1 MTTTHFLDTTTLEAG
16 LEHIQGSPRDS
27 GTVEMIV
34 RRPEVD
40 VREELEEAVLEPG
53 IGVVGDDWNQRGEP
67 SGEYLDT
74 QITLMNARVIDLVA
88 GERSRWALAGDQ
100 LYVDLDLSKENL
112 PVGARLQLGS
122 ALLEVT
128 EIPHRGCAKF
138 AGRFGAEALRFVNT
152 GVGRDLSMRG
162 IYARVVV
169 PGSVRRGD
177 EISKV

>member
-1 MTTTHFLDTTTLEAG
+1 VTIAQHLDTAALEAG
-16 LEHIQGSPRDS
+16 LGHIQASPRDS

-34 RRPEVD
+34 RRPGVD
-40 VREELEEAVLEPG
+40 LREELEEALLEPDV
-53 IGVVGDDWNQRGEP
+53 GVVGDDWQLRGEP
-67 SGEYLDT
+67 VGEYLDT
-74 QITLMNARVIDLVA
+74 QLTLMNARVIDLVA

-112 PVGARLQLGS
+112 PVGARLQVGS
-122 ALLEVT
+122 AVLEVT

-138 AGRFGAEALRFVNT
+138 AGRFGAEALRFINT
-152 GVGRDLSMRG
+152 GVGRELSMRG

-169 PGSVRRGD
+169 PGSVRRGE

>member
-1 MTTTHFLDTTTLEAG
+1 VTTSHILDTEALEAG
-16 LEHIQGSPRDS
+16 LGHIEASPRDS
-27 GTVEMIV
+27 GTVDMIV
-34 RRPEVD
+34 RRPGVD
-40 VREELEEAVLEPG
+40 QREELEEASLELDVG
-53 IGVVGDDWNQRGEP
+53 LVGDDWEARGEL

-74 QITLMNARVIDLVA
+74 QVTLMNSRVIDLVA
-88 GERSRWALAGDQ
+88 GDRSRWALAGDQ

-112 PVGARLQLGS
+112 PAGTRLQLGS
-122 ALLEVT
+122 AVLEIT
-128 EIPHRGCAKF
+128 DIPHRGCAKF
-138 AGRFGAEALRFVNT
+138 AGRFGAEALRFINT